1 MWVDA
6 APDTASAP
14 ARPGGRPGMASPLDP
29 SRRIRAVLF
38 DLDGTLYDQRRMR
51 TLMAMELAAM
61 LLRRPF
67 QAPRDWRTLA
77 AFRKAQESLRHGRR
91 ARSGPAAQL
100 EEAAARLRMPLAE
113 VEAVT
118 TEWMMERPLKHM
130 ARCRAA
136 GTIELLASLQAR
148 GIEMGVLSD
157 YPAAAKLQALGIASS
172 FSVVLCATDPEIGA
186 FKPDPRGFLAAA
198 DRWQLPPAEVL
209 MVGDRADADAAGA
222 SAAGMPCVIIGRSQ
236 AAPAGA
242 SGFRLIP
249 SLERLRH
256 VLDDDQRGH

>member
-1 MWVDA
+1 MWVDT
-6 APDTASAP
+6 APETASAP
-14 ARPGGRPGMASPLDP
+14 ALPGGRPSMASPLDP

-51 TLMAMELAAM
+51 TLMAMELVAM

-77 AFRKAQESLRHGRR
+77 AFRKAQESLRHSRR
-91 ARSGPAAQL
+91 EPAAQL
-100 EEAAARLRMPLAE
+100 KEAAARLRMPLAE

-130 ARCRAA
+130 RRCRAV
-136 GTIELLASLQAR
+136 GTMELLASLQGR

-172 FSVVLCATDPEIGA
+172 FSVVLCATDPEVGA

-198 DRWQLPPAEVL
+198 DRWQLAPAEVL

-222 SAAGMPCVIIGRSQ
+222 AAAGMPCVIIGRSQ
-236 AAPAGA
+236 ASPADA

-256 VLDDDQRGH
+256 VLDDDHRGH

>member
-1 MWVDA
+1 MLVDT
-6 APDTASAP
+6 APESASAP
-14 ARPGGRPGMASPLDP
+14 APPSGRPSIASPLD
-29 SRRIRAVLF
+29 STRRIRAVLF

-67 QAPRDWRTLA
+67 RAPRNLRTLS
-77 AFRKAQESLRHGRR
+77 AFRKAQESLRHD
-91 ARSGPAAQL
+91 RSGPGPTAQL
-100 EEAAARLRMPLAE
+100 EVAAARLRMPLAE

-148 GIEMGVLSD
+148 GIELGVLSD

-172 FSVVLCATDPEIGA
+172 FSVVLCAVDPEVGA

-198 DRWQLPPAEVL
+198 DRWQLAPAEVL

-222 SAAGMPCVIIGRSQ
+222 AAAGMPCVIVGRSQ
-236 AAPAGA
+236 GSPAES
-242 SGFRLIP
+242 SGVRLIP

-256 VLDDDQRGH
+256 VLDDDHRGH

>member
-1 MWVDA
+1 MWVETA
-6 APDTASAP
+6 APSI
-14 ARPGGRPGMASPLDP
+14 ASPLD
-29 SRRIRAVLF
+29 SNRRIRAVLF

-77 AFRKAQESLRHGRR
+77 AFRKAQESLRHARR
-91 ARSGPAAQL
+91 SRPGSSAQL
-100 EEAAARLRMPLAE
+100 EEAAARLRMPIAE
-113 VEAVT
+113 VEAVA
-118 TEWMMERPLKHM
+118 TEWMIERPLKHM

-136 GTIELLASLQAR
+136 GTIELLAWLQQR

-157 YPAAAKLQALGIASS
+157 YPAAAKLQALGIGSS
-172 FSVVLCATDPEIGA
+172 FTVVLCATDPEVGA

-198 DRWQLPPAEVL
+198 ERWQLAPAEVL

-222 SAAGMPCVIIGRSQ
+222 AAAGMPCVIIGRSH
-236 AAPAGA
+236 ASPADS
-242 SGFRLIP
+242 SGFRLVP

-256 VLDDDQRGH
+256 VLEDDHSGH

>member
-1 MWVDA
+1 MWVDT
-6 APDTASAP
+6 APETASAP
-14 ARPGGRPGMASPLDP
+14 ALPGGRPSLASPLD
-29 SRRIRAVLF
+29 SNRRIRAVLF

-77 AFRKAQESLRHGRR
+77 VFRKAQESLRHDRSRR
-91 ARSGPAAQL
+91 GPAAQL
-100 EEAAARLRMPLAE
+100 EEAAARLRLPLAE

-118 TEWMMERPLKHM
+118 TEWMMKRPLKHM

-136 GTIELLASLQAR
+136 GTIELLASLHAR

-157 YPAAAKLQALGIASS
+157 YPAGDKLEALGIASS
-172 FSVVLCATDPEIGA
+172 FSVVLCATDPEVGA

-198 DRWQLPPAEVL
+198 ARWRLAPAEVL

-222 SAAGMPCVIIGRSQ
+222 EAAGMPCVIIGRS
-236 AAPAGA
+236 PASPADA

-256 VLDDDQRGH
+256 VLDDDHRGQ

>member
-1 MWVDA
+1 MWVDTG
-6 APDTASAP
+6 PETASAS
-14 ARPGGRPGMASPLDP
+14 ARPGGRPSMANPLD
-29 SRRIRAVLF
+29 SNQRIRAVLF
-38 DLDGTLYDQRRMR
+38 DLDGTLYHQRRMR

-77 AFRKAQESLRHGRR
+77 AFRKAQESLRHEGRSHR
-91 ARSGPAAQL
+91 GPGAQL
-100 EEAAARLRMPLAE
+100 EEAAARLRLPLAE

-130 ARCRAA
+130 RRCRAA
-136 GTIELLASLQAR
+136 GTIELLAMLQGR

-157 YPAAAKLQALGIASS
+157 YPAATKLQALGIASS
-172 FSVVLCATDPEIGA
+172 FSVVLCATDPEVGA

-198 DRWQLPPAEVL
+198 DRWRLAPAEVL

-222 SAAGMPCVIIGRSQ
+222 AAAGMPCVIIGRSQ
-236 AAPAGA
+236 ASPADA

-256 VLDDDQRGH
+256 VLDDDHRGH